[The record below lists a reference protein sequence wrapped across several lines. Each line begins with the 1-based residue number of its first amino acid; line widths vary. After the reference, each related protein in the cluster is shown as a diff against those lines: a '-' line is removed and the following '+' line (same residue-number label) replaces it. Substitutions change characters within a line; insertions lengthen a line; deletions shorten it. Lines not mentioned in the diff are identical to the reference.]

1 MVSSKQEMKIVVV
14 ISVYNEEKYLVNFLK
29 SLTKTAFEIV
39 VVDDGST
46 DSSSKIIQKFK
57 VHRLRHKINLGK
69 GSAMKTGAEAAFKLG
84 ADAVIFMDADGQHKV
99 EDLPEFTQKLKEGYD
114 VVLGSRN
121 LGLKVPLVRFIG
133 NKFASVLIN
142 ILFQIYVSDLLCGFR
157 AVTKK
162 AYEKMELESQ
172 GYGIETEMTI
182 KIKQFKLKYCEVP
195 VATVY
200 YDKVKGVT
208 ILDAFSILFNVIFWR
223 FRK

>member
-1 MVSSKQEMKIVVV
+1 MKIVIVV
-14 ISVYNEEKYLVNFLK
+14 PVYNEQKHLDSFLK
-29 SLTKTAFEIV
+29 DLVKTKFEIV

-46 DSSSKIIQKFK
+46 DSSYKLIQKFK

-69 GSAMKTGAEAAFKLG
+69 GSAMKTGAEAAFNLG
-84 ADAVIFMDADGQHKV
+84 ADAIIFMDADGQHEV
-99 EDLPEFTQKLKEGYD
+99 EDLPEFIQKLGEGYD

-142 ILFQIYVSDLLCGFR
+142 LLFHIYVSDLLCGFR

-162 AYEKMELESQ
+162 TYEQMKLESQ
-172 GYGIETEMTI
+172 GYGIETEMVI

>member
-1 MVSSKQEMKIVVV
+1 MKIIIVV
-14 ISVYNEEKYLVNFLK
+14 SVYNEEKHLVSLLK
-29 SLTKTAFEIV
+29 DLTKTDFEIV

-46 DSSSKIIQKFK
+46 DSSYEIIQKFK
-57 VHRLRHKINLGK
+57 VHSLKHKINLGK

-99 EDLPEFTQKLKEGYD
+99 KDLPEFIEKINEGYE

-121 LGLKVPLVRFIG
+121 LGLEVPLVRFLG
-133 NKFASVLIN
+133 NKFASVLVN
-142 ILFQIYVSDLLCGFR
+142 ILFQIYVSDLICGFR

-162 AYEKMELESQ
+162 AYRKMNLESQ
-172 GYGIETEMTI
+172 GYGIETEMVI
-182 KIKQFKLKYCEVP
+182 KIKQNNLKYCEVP